1 MINLRLAVTVTMMG
15 LLTTPA
21 NASDPVLLHAAGSLR
36 GALTEVSQAFEK
48 SSALKVLA
56 KFGASGLLR
65 DEISGGA
72 KAEVFASANM
82 EHPQGLA
89 KANKA
94 GPSFCSRA
102 TNCARWPGRAS
113 P

>member
-21 NASDPVLLHAAGSLR
+21 NASDPVLLHAAG
-36 GALTEVSQAFEK
+36 
-48 SSALKVLA
+48 SALKVLA